1 MVCSSSV
8 YLGTGLILL
17 LGGQSVRAGTFTVG
31 DFVLF
36 VFYLSLV
43 TEAMTAIGN
52 FSARI
57 RQAGVSVQRL
67 VELLQDEPPERL
79 LEYHPVYL
87 SGPLPQ
93 VGFAEK
99 TEVDGLER
107 LAVRGLTFRDP
118 VFEREIEAVI
128 FSLTRGR

>member
-1 MVCSSSV
+1 MPSNVACDEDHVIAHFRTLNETRRRSSLRYSLLTEVLGMVFSSSV
-8 YLGTGLILL
+8 NLGTGLILL
-17 LGGQSVRAGTFTVG
+17 LGGQSIRAGTFTVG

-79 LEYHPVYL
+79 LEYHPR
-87 SGPLPQ
+87 S
-93 VGFAEK
+93 E
-99 TEVDGLER
+99 ER
-107 LAVRGLTFRDP
+107 RV
-118 VFEREIEAVI
+118 
-128 FSLTRGR
+128 

>member
-1 MVCSSSV
+1 MVFWSSV
-8 YLGTGLILL
+8 NLGTGLILL
-17 LGGQSVRAGTFTVG
+17 LAGQSIRTGSFTVG
-31 DFVLF
+31 DFALF

-43 TEAMTAIGN
+43 TEAMTTIGN

-67 VELLQDEPPERL
+67 VELLAGEAPERL

-93 VGFAEK
+93 YP
-99 TEVDGLER
+99 
-107 LAVRGLTFRDP
+107 FRRRP
-118 VFEREIEAVI
+118 AW
-128 FSLTRGR
+128 T